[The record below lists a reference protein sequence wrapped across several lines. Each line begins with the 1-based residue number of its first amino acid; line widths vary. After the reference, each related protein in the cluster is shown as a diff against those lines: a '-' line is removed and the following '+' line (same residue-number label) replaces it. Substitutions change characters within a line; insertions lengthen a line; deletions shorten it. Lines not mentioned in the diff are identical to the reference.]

1 MRQACSTGTCTLWT
15 PVLFA
20 LTSTPPALA
29 GPALLGGQALGRSRG
44 GFSTKI
50 HVRAEGWGKP
60 VTFHLT
66 GGERHDSV
74 ALPALLDTGV
84 IRRKRG
90 GRPRLRPRRV
100 VGDKA
105 FAGRASREHLRSRRI
120 AAVIPAK
127 ANERRRPGF
136 DREAYRARNRVERLF
151 NRLKQFRRIATRYEK
166 RAANY
171 LAMLHIGAILIWLH
185 AFADAP

>member
-1 MRQACSTGTCTLWT
+1 MWT
-15 PVLFA
+15 RAWFA
-20 LTSTPPALA
+20 LTSTPLGLA
-29 GPALLGGQALGRSRG
+29 GPALLGGEALGRSRG

-50 HVRAEGWGKP
+50 HVRAEGCGKP

-66 GGERHDSV
+66 GGERHDST
-74 ALPALLDTGV
+74 ALPALLDTGAV
-84 IRRKRG
+84 RRKR

-105 FAGRASREHLRSRRI
+105 FAGRPSREHLRRRRI

-127 ANERRRPGF
+127 KTERRRPRF
-136 DREAYRARNRVERLF
+136 DREAYRARNCVERLF

-166 RAANY
+166 RALNY
-171 LAMLHIGAILIWLH
+171 LAMLHIGAILICLH
-185 AFADAP
+185 AFADTP

>member
-1 MRQACSTGTCTLWT
+1 M
-15 PVLFA
+15 A
-20 LTSTPPALA
+20 LS
-29 GPALLGGQALGRSRG
+29 GGEALGRSRG

-74 ALPALLDTGV
+74 ALPALLDAGAV
-84 IRRKRG
+84 RRKRG

-105 FAGRASREHLRSRRI
+105 FAGKPARQHLRSRRI
-120 AAVIPAK
+120 GAVIPAK
-127 ANERRRPGF
+127 TGERRRPRF
-136 DREAYRARNRVERLF
+136 DRAAYRARNRVERLF
-151 NRLKQFRRIATRYEK
+151 NRLKQFRRSATRYEK
-166 RAANY
+166 CAANY
-171 LAMLHIGAILIWLH
+171 LAMLHIGTILIWLQ
-185 AFADAP
+185 AFADTP

>member
-1 MRQACSTGTCTLWT
+1 M
-15 PVLFA
+15 
-20 LTSTPPALA
+20 LA
-29 GPALLGGQALGRSRG
+29 GSALSGGEALGRSRG

-74 ALPALLDTGV
+74 ALPALLDAGAV
-84 IRRKRG
+84 RRKRG

-105 FAGRASREHLRSRRI
+105 FAGKPARQHLRSRRI
-120 AAVIPAK
+120 GAVIPAK
-127 ANERRRPGF
+127 TGERRRPRF
-136 DREAYRARNRVERLF
+136 DRAAYRARNRVERLF
-151 NRLKQFRRIATRYEK
+151 NRLKQFRRSATRYEK
-166 RAANY
+166 CAANY
-171 LAMLHIGAILIWLH
+171 LAMLHIGTILIWLQ
-185 AFADAP
+185 AFADTP

>member
-1 MRQACSTGTCTLWT
+1 MRRACSTGTCTLWT
-15 PVLFA
+15 RAWCA

-29 GPALLGGQALGRSRG
+29 GPARSGGEALGRSRG

-50 HVRAEGWGKP
+50 HVRAEGCGKP

-66 GGERHDSV
+66 GGERHDSL
-74 ALPALLDTGV
+74 ALPTLLDAGAV
-84 IRRKRG
+84 RRKRG

-105 FAGRASREHLRSRRI
+105 FAGRPSREHLRLRRI
-120 AAVIPAK
+120 GAVIPTK
-127 ANERRRPGF
+127 TGERRRPGF
-136 DREAYRARNRVERLF
+136 DRAAYRARNQVERLF
-151 NRLKQFRRIATRYEK
+151 NRLKQFRRLATRYEN

-171 LAMLHIGAILIWLH
+171 LAMLHLGAILIWIN
-185 AFADAP
+185 AFADTP